1 MLPAAANG
9 QPAAAAYYRGG
20 EGAYQA
26 YGIVVLTVTSTAIA
40 RITVFAD
47 PGLLTRFGFPPC
59 CPGGTGAVPEPLLP
73 RGKSLAGGARGCCG
87 G

>member
-47 PGLLTRFGFPPC
+47 PGLLSRAGFPPVLS
-59 CPGGTGAVPEPLLP
+59 GRDWSGA
-73 RGKSLAGGARGCCG
+73 GAAAAAG
-87 G
+87 